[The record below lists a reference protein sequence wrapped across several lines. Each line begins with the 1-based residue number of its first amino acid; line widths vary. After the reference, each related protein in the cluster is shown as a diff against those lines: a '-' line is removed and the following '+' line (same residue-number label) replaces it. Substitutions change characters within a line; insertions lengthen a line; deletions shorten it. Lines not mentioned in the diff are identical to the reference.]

1 MAEYRTKYSEG
12 FMPRSIKRTLAAL
25 LFVSLAALKPVAAQR
40 PNPDPE
46 FFIPEFFISVSPS
59 VVTVEQGG
67 LTMLTVT
74 IRCNTS
80 SFEAV
85 KDCNARPKFDLYL
98 SEFPDGTSAQTAG
111 GRIGDNTIS
120 INTSSEAK
128 VGLFPVQVTVVAG
141 TTTQMQTFVLN
152 IRQAASP
159 PSAETAIR
167 EPVAAA
173 AGPQITWEHHVVVA
187 KTPEELN
194 RMANDLGKTSW
205 ELVSVVSRQNAR
217 GAELVGFFR
226 RAKLVDAKMQRPF
239 SP

>member
-1 MAEYRTKYSEG
+1 
-12 FMPRSIKRTLAAL
+12 MPRSIKFMIAAL
-25 LFVSLAALKPVAAQR
+25 LFISLAALMPATAQR

-46 FFIPEFFISVSPS
+46 FAIPEFFISVAPS

-85 KDCNARPKFDLYL
+85 KDCNGRPKFDLYI

-141 TTTQMQTFVLN
+141 TTRQVQTFVLN
-152 IRQAASP
+152 IRHAAST

-167 EPVAAA
+167 EPVAPA
-173 AGPQITWEHHVVVA
+173 AGPQITWEHQVVVA

-194 RMANDLGKTSW
+194 RVANDLGKASW
-205 ELVSVVSRQNAR
+205 ELVSVVSRQNAH
-217 GAELVGFFR
+217 GTELIGFFR
-226 RAKLVDAKMQRPF
+226 RPKSEDIKVQRAF

>member
-1 MAEYRTKYSEG
+1 
-12 FMPRSIKRTLAAL
+12 MPRSIRCTLAAL
-25 LFVSLAALKPVAAQR
+25 LFFSLAALKPVTAQR

-46 FFIPEFFISVSPS
+46 FVIPEFFISVSPS

-85 KDCNARPKFDLYL
+85 KDCNGRPKFDLYL

-128 VGLFPVQVTVVAG
+128 VGSFAVQVTVAAG
-141 TTTQMQTFVLN
+141 ITTQVQTFVLN
-152 IRQAASP
+152 IRQAAAAS
-159 PSAETAIR
+159 SAETGIR

-173 AGPQITWEHHVVVA
+173 AGPQIIWEHHVVVA
-187 KTPEELN
+187 KTPEELK
-194 RMANDLGKTSW
+194 RIANDLGKASW
-205 ELVSVVSRQNAR
+205 QLVSVVSRQNAR
-217 GAELVGFFR
+217 GMELIGFFR
-226 RAKLVDAKMQRPF
+226 RPKPDDAKVQRAF

>member
-1 MAEYRTKYSEG
+1 
-12 FMPRSIKRTLAAL
+12 MPRSIKCTLAAL

-40 PNPDPE
+40 PAPDPE
-46 FFIPEFFISVSPS
+46 FLIPEFFISVSPS

-85 KDCNARPKFDLYL
+85 KDCNGRAQFDLYT

-128 VGLFPVQVTVVAG
+128 AGLFPVKVTVVAG

-152 IRQAASP
+152 IRHATSP
-159 PSAETAIR
+159 LSAETANR
-167 EPVAAA
+167 EPLAAAA

-187 KTPEELN
+187 NSPEELN
-194 RMANDLGKTSW
+194 RMANDLGKASW
-205 ELVSVVSRQNAR
+205 QLVSVVSRQNAR
-217 GAELVGFFR
+217 GGELVGFFR
-226 RAKLVDAKMQRPF
+226 RPKVVDEKVQRPF

>member
-1 MAEYRTKYSEG
+1 
-12 FMPRSIKRTLAAL
+12 MPRSIKCILAVL
-25 LFVSLAALKPVAAQR
+25 LFVSLAAVKPVTAQR

-46 FFIPEFFISVSPS
+46 FLIPEFFISVSPS

-85 KDCNARPKFDLYL
+85 KDCNGRPKFDLYI

-120 INTSSEAK
+120 INTSTEAK
-128 VGLFPVQVTVVAG
+128 AGLFPVQVTVVAG
-141 TTTQMQTFVLN
+141 TTRQMQTFVLN
-152 IRQAASP
+152 IRHAASP

-173 AGPQITWEHHVVVA
+173 AGPQITWENQVVVA

-194 RMANDLGKTSW
+194 RMANDLGKGSW
-205 ELVSVVSRQNAR
+205 ELVSVVSRHNAR
-217 GAELVGFFR
+217 GMELIGFFR
-226 RAKLVDAKMQRPF
+226 RPNVADAKVQGPF

>member
-1 MAEYRTKYSEG
+1 
-12 FMPRSIKRTLAAL
+12 MPRSIKCTLAAL
-25 LFVSLAALKPVAAQR
+25 IIVSLATVKPVTAQR
-40 PNPDPE
+40 ADRDPE
-46 FFIPEFFISVSPS
+46 FSIPEFFISVSPS

-74 IRCNTS
+74 IKCNTS

-85 KDCNARPKFDLYL
+85 KDCNGRPKFDLYL

-128 VGLFPVQVTVVAG
+128 VGSFPVQVTVAAG
-141 TTTQMQTFVLN
+141 ITTQVQTFVLN
-152 IRQAASP
+152 IRQAAAAS
-159 PSAETAIR
+159 SAETGIR

-173 AGPQITWEHHVVVA
+173 AGPQIIWEHHVVVA
-187 KTPEELN
+187 KTPEELK
-194 RMANDLGKTSW
+194 RIANDLGKASW
-205 ELVSVVSRQNAR
+205 QLVSVVSRQNAR
-217 GAELVGFFR
+217 GMELIGFFR
-226 RAKLVDAKMQRPF
+226 RPKPDDAKVQRAF

>member
-1 MAEYRTKYSEG
+1 MAEYRTKSSEG
-12 FMPRSIKRTLAAL
+12 FMPRSIKCTLAAL
-25 LFVSLAALKPVAAQR
+25 LFFSLAALKPVTAQR
-40 PNPDPE
+40 PNLDPE
-46 FFIPEFFISVSPS
+46 FIIPEFFISVSPS
-59 VVTVEQGG
+59 VVMVEQGG

-85 KDCNARPKFDLYL
+85 KDCNGRPKFDLYI

-128 VGLFPVQVTVVAG
+128 VGLFPVQVTVAAG

-152 IRQAASP
+152 IRHAAAAS
-159 PSAETAIR
+159 STETAAR
-167 EPVAAA
+167 EPVAI
-173 AGPQITWEHHVVVA
+173 PSSHQLTWEHHAVVA

-194 RMANDLGKTSW
+194 RVANDLGKASW
-205 ELVSVVSRQNAR
+205 ELVSVVSRQNAH
-217 GAELVGFFR
+217 GTELIGFFR
-226 RAKLVDAKMQRPF
+226 RPKPDDAKVQRAF

>member
-1 MAEYRTKYSEG
+1 
-12 FMPRSIKRTLAAL
+12 MPRSIRCTLAAL
-25 LFVSLAALKPVAAQR
+25 LFFSLAALKPVTAQR

-46 FFIPEFFISVSPS
+46 FVIPEFFISVSPS

-74 IRCNTS
+74 IKCNTS

-85 KDCNARPKFDLYL
+85 KDCNGRPKFDLYL

-128 VGLFPVQVTVVAG
+128 VGSFPVQVTVAAG
-141 TTTQMQTFVLN
+141 ITTQVQTFVLN
-152 IRQAASP
+152 IRQAAAAS
-159 PSAETAIR
+159 SAETGIR

-173 AGPQITWEHHVVVA
+173 AGPQIIWEHHVVVA
-187 KTPEELN
+187 KTPEELK
-194 RMANDLGKTSW
+194 RIANDLGKASW
-205 ELVSVVSRQNAR
+205 QLVSVVSRQNAR
-217 GAELVGFFR
+217 GMELIGFFR
-226 RAKLVDAKMQRPF
+226 RPKPDDAKVQRAF